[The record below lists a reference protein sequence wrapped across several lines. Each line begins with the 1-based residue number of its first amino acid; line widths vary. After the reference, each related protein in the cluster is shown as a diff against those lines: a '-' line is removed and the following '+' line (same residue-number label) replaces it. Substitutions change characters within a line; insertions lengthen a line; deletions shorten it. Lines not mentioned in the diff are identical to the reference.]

1 MQQRRWFIAA
11 ILGICFLAVLGIWQ
25 VNRLYA
31 QQLISTSGIV
41 ERVQEFVQEG
51 DVLHYTK
58 TLRVRHRATIEEPPD
73 PFHMPLSHFLFRDQV
88 EEVWVTPQIVQSVRG
103 LGPASPQIVLSEF
116 ILTPT
121 GHRSYDALTG
131 HASTLEHEQITASQE
146 LPQEA
151 KRNVDEV
158 SWIGGLQQSVWEK
171 PAWLVYYLPQQ
182 IIPSSLDS
190 SSMAVPLPDLTPFA
204 DDLDFTQTQ
213 WVMEIDQASGLL
225 VSRQW
230 LALTEPQATVL
241 YIELY
246 SEPKVVPV
254 TTLSF
259 ALGDFVSHA
268 ARETA
273 GEIASLSTLGSHE
286 IGTLMSGTT
295 VPLPD
300 IAASLPFTVY
310 VPDAIALAKVA
321 GNHVYK
327 NERYY
332 FAPQQ
337 KCHLDRP
344 LSFDFTL
351 CAGLG
356 ESVWLNYTFW
366 TEKDFSDL
374 KTLDIR
380 QGPSDTVVSML
391 QKSPPRW
398 VSSTA
403 YPFTIDN
410 QPVQAWF
417 IPALHG
423 NATISALMF
432 TWRGTFLQISG
443 IDLSQEEL
451 TSVVESL
458 KPVYGELD
466 NLHRFFVPYLQGG

>member
-1 MQQRRWFIAA
+1 LA
-11 ILGICFLAVLGIWQ
+11 ILGIWQ
-25 VNRLYA
+25 INKVYA
-31 QQLISTSGIV
+31 HQLISTSSIV
-41 ERVQEFVQEG
+41 GRVQEFVQEG
-51 DVLHYTK
+51 DVLYYTK
-58 TLRVRHRATIEEPPD
+58 ILRVRRNPTVEEPPD
-73 PFHMPLSHFLFRDQV
+73 PFHMPLSHFLFWDQV
-88 EEVWVTPQIVQSVRG
+88 EEVWVTPQIVQSVRR
-103 LGPASPQIVLSEF
+103 LGPASPEIVLSEF

-121 GHRSYDALTG
+121 GHSSYDALMG
-131 HASTLEHEQITASQE
+131 HASTLEHEQITVSQE
-146 LPQEA
+146 IPQEA

-158 SWIGGLQQSVWEK
+158 SWIGGLQQSVWGR

-190 SSMAVPLPDLTPFA
+190 SSMTVSLTSFAPFA
-204 DDLDFTQTQ
+204 DDLDFTQAQ
-213 WVMEIDQASGLL
+213 WMMEIDQASGLL

-241 YIELY
+241 YMEFY
-246 SEPKVVPV
+246 SEPEVAPV
-254 TTLSF
+254 TTLNF
-259 ALGDFVSHA
+259 ALGDFVSEA

-273 GEIASLSTLGSHE
+273 GEIASLSIVGSHE
-286 IGTLMSGTT
+286 IGTLLSGAT

-300 IAASLPFTVY
+300 IAASLPFTIY
-310 VPDAIALAKVA
+310 MPDGIALAKVA
-321 GNHVYK
+321 GNHLYK

-356 ESVWLNYTFW
+356 ESIWLNYTFW
-366 TEKDFSDL
+366 AEKDFSDL

-403 YPFTIDN
+403 YTLTIEN
-410 QPVQAWF
+410 QPVEVWF

-423 NATISALMF
+423 NATTSALMF
-432 TWRGTFLQISG
+432 TWQGTFLQISG
-443 IDLSQEEL
+443 ADLSLEEL
-451 TSVVESL
+451 TTVVESL
-458 KPVYGELD
+458 KPVL
-466 NLHRFFVPYLQGG
+466 R